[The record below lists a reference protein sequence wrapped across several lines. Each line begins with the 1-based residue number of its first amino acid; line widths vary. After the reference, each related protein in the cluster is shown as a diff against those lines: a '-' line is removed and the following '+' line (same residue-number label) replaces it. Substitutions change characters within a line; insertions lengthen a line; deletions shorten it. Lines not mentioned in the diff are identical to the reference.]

1 MKISDIDK
9 NLQIDNCLDLPNL
22 KWITPLDEPISLHG
36 IHTYDKDL
44 GFLRMPADIAKA
56 TSDGVYW
63 LSKHPSGGRIRFRTN
78 SKNIA
83 AKVYFNPVDP
93 IPHMTYISQFAFD
106 LFVADNHRAVYRCSC
121 RPAIKKDRDG
131 LMSFEFHN
139 ETDGEMHTYMINMA
153 LFSET
158 REFYIGFDSDAILEK
173 AEDYTIQKP
182 VLFYGSSITQGL
194 CATRPGN
201 TYEAMLSRRFDFDY
215 INLGFA
221 GNAKAEP
228 VMADYLASLD
238 PSVFVLDYDHNASD
252 EEHLKE
258 TYEPL
263 FRKFRTAH
271 PDTPVIMISKP
282 DFRIEDRDDLRREV
296 IRTVYNNAKAAGDKN
311 VYFID
316 GATLHDGPYRDSCT
330 VDGTHPNDLG
340 FCRMAE
346 VMGDVMAPIIEK
358 LK

>member
-1 MKISDIDK
+1 
-9 NLQIDNCLDLPNL
+9 
-22 KWITPLDEPISLHG
+22 
-36 IHTYDKDL
+36 
-44 GFLRMPADIAKA
+44 MPADIAKA

-63 LSKHPSGGRIRFRTN
+63 LFRHPAGGRIRFRTN

-83 AKVYFNPVDP
+83 VKVYYNPMDP
-93 IPHMTYISQFAFD
+93 IPHMTNISQFAFD
-106 LFVADNHRAVYRCSC
+106 LFVSDNRQAKYRCSC
-121 RPAIKKDRDG
+121 RPALKKDRDG

-158 REFYIGFDSDAILEK
+158 REFYIGLDSDALIEK
-173 AEDYTIQKP
+173 AEDYTVPKP

-221 GNAKAEP
+221 GNAKGEP
-228 VMADYLASLD
+228 LMADYLASLD
-238 PSVFVLDYDHNASD
+238 PSVFVLDYDHNAD
-252 EEHLKE
+252 DAEHLKK

-263 FRKFRTAH
+263 FQKFRAAH
-271 PDTPVIMISKP
+271 PTTPVIMISKP
-282 DFRIEDRDDLRREV
+282 DFRMEDRDDLRREV
-296 IRTVYNNAKAAGDKN
+296 IRGVYEKAVASGDRN

-316 GATLHDGPYRDSCT
+316 GETLHDGPYRDSCT

-346 VMGDVMAPIIEK
+346 VIGEVMAPIMEK
-358 LK
+358 LKA